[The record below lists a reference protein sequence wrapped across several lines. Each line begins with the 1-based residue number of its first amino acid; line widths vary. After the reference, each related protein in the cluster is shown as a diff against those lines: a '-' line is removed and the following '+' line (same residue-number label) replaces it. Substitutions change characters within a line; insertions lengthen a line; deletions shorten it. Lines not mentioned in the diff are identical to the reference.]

1 MKQTTSDSNGMHAAY
16 DYIFR
21 CHEPI
26 AVLGRDNKLSS
37 VINRIIPPPLPLLAS
52 NKHQRMQMSM
62 TKFKKMQMKCNA
74 IVDEFKLA
82 IEQEKQKPFYA
93 PSYTVVPLSQE
104 EAAQC
109 PEPLTLKQFEALC
122 NE

>member
-1 MKQTTSDSNGMHAAY
+1 MKQTTSDSNGMQAAY

-21 CHEPI
+21 YHEPI
-26 AVLGRDNKLSS
+26 AVLGRDNKLNE
-37 VINRIIPPPLPLLAS
+37 VISRITPPPLPLLAS

-62 TKFKKMQMKCNA
+62 TKFKKLQMKCNA
-74 IVDEFKLA
+74 IVGEFKLA

-93 PSYTVVPLSQE
+93 ALYTVETPCESEVS
-104 EAAQC
+104 QC

-122 NE
+122 YE